1 MVNDA
6 LAPFGPNDKRRL
18 LDVVAHLS
26 ETTQVVYLTD
36 DPDTLAWASGRVAS
50 DEITL
55 WRHDGVAT
63 VAAATPQE
71 RVDGAAGAHA

>member
-1 MVNDA
+1 VVNDA

-63 VAAATPQE
+63 VAAGTPQE
-71 RVDGAAGAHA
+71 RVDGAPGHG